1 MATSRLL
8 TETMDSSSAYPR
20 DNQQQY
26 YRADRQPQSG
36 QLDPAQTRDESPAP
50 EPQDSLP
57 KPLLP
62 EISSSSDFGVDLA
75 SIIGTPPS
83 EETDRVSKRAS
94 NVLKLA
100 EENDKL
106 NEQLKAMTERLEAA
120 ERRRA
125 ELAKKAQQQQQRTRE
140 A

>member
-1 MATSRLL
+1 
-8 TETMDSSSAYPR
+8 MDSSSAYPR
-20 DNQQQY
+20 DNQQH
-26 YRADRQPQSG
+26 YRIERQAPSG
-36 QLDPAQTRDESPAP
+36 QLDPAQTRGESPAAD
-50 EPQDSLP
+50 PQDALA

-62 EISSSSDFGVDLA
+62 EISSSSDFGMDLS

-125 ELAKKAQQQQQRTRE
+125 ELAKKAQQQRTRE

>member
-1 MATSRLL
+1 M
-8 TETMDSSSAYPR
+8 
-20 DNQQQY
+20 
-26 YRADRQPQSG
+26 
-36 QLDPAQTRDESPAP
+36 
-50 EPQDSLP
+50 
-57 KPLLP
+57 
-62 EISSSSDFGVDLA
+62 
-75 SIIGTPPS
+75 
-83 EETDRVSKRAS
+83 SKRAS

>member
-1 MATSRLL
+1 
-8 TETMDSSSAYPR
+8 MDPSSAYPH
-20 DNQQQY
+20 DDQQY
-26 YRADRQPQSG
+26 HTQRQPSG
-36 QLDPAQTRDESPAP
+36 QLDPTQTRDESPAP
-50 EPQDSLP
+50 EPVAQP
-57 KPLLP
+57 ILP
-62 EISSSSDFGVDLA
+62 EVAPSDFGDLF

-83 EETDRVSKRAS
+83 EETAKVSKRAS

-125 ELAKKAQQQQQRTRE
+125 ELAKKAQQQRTRE
-140 A
+140 E